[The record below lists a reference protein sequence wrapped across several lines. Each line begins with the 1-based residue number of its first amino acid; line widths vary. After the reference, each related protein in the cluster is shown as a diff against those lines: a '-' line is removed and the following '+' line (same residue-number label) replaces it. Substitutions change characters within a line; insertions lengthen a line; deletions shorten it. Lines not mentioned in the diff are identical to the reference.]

1 MGYQEVYM
9 VSRKGIKSDL
19 EKALLILKEHKIRL
33 SDDYARVMAIDTA
46 KQDIATKDVFGKKIK
61 ISKGDALVCLASS
74 ERGWVTCIQAI
85 FETNRYT
92 YTRKELKLLKTLA
105 VVFIESIAHNLDELQ
120 KLVETEKCSLEEFVK
135 IY

>member
-1 MGYQEVYM
+1 MGYQEVYL

-46 KQDIATKDVFGKKIK
+46 KQDITTKDVFGKKIK
-61 ISKGDALVCLASS
+61 ISKGDALVSLASS
-74 ERGWVTCIQAI
+74 ERGWVSCIQAI

-105 VVFIESIAHNLDELQ
+105 VIFIDSIAYNLDELQ
-120 KLVETEKCSLEEFVK
+120 KLVETEECSLEEFDK
-135 IY
+135 IN